1 MATTRPTVEI
11 MKLPLIV
18 ARDLEERFLR
28 DGWPIGRNYGGEAE
42 LAAHYGAGRDVMREA
57 LRILEAR
64 DEIQV
69 RRGPRGGV
77 VVAEPDGAHL
87 QLMLGGYAHLTGL
100 GPAEIVEA
108 WGTLHVTAVRVIGC
122 RGSGTGRSDGMG
134 TSDAAALLRRFGA
147 GLLERSGGLLTYLSE
162 VMEPVLP
169 SLDVTLSAASVDE
182 AWRQILD
189 DLGQGRT
196 EDAVRRTRAL
206 FGAVVAPA
214 RSRPAL
220 PGLGDRIRIP
230 AFGIVRRL
238 MSEIEPDE
246 WVQGRLL
253 GNEYELAER
262 YSADRSVIRQ
272 GIRIMEDAET
282 AVMRPGRG
290 RGLTTRRPSSAPL
303 SRQLCVHLAAKGAPG
318 DEASVVVRELLIEIA
333 ELARTRSAHNAL
345 LQLFA
350 DGVEAHLAWSVGEE
364 RAAP

>member
-1 MATTRPTVEI
+1 MDGHVTSQT
-11 MKLPLIV
+11 KLPLAV

-28 DGWPIGRNYGGEAE
+28 DGWPIGRYYGGEVE

-122 RGSGTGRSDGMG
+122 CGSGTGERPGLDLEAADGRCDGMG
-134 TSDAAALLRRFGA
+134 ASDAAALLRRFGA

-169 SLDVTLSAASVDE
+169 PLGVTLSAASVDE
-182 AWRQILD
+182 ARRQILD
-189 DLGQGRT
+189 DLEQGRT

-206 FGAVVAPA
+206 FGAVVPAP
-214 RSRPAL
+214 
-220 PGLGDRIRIP
+220 I
-230 AFGIVRRL
+230 
-238 MSEIEPDE
+238 
-246 WVQGRLL
+246 
-253 GNEYELAER
+253 
-262 YSADRSVIRQ
+262 
-272 GIRIMEDAET
+272 
-282 AVMRPGRG
+282 RG
-290 RGLTTRRPSSAPL
+290 RRYQRSSTGSGSPPSGS
-303 SRQLCVHLAAKGAPG
+303 S
-318 DEASVVVRELLIEIA
+318 
-333 ELARTRSAHNAL
+333 
-345 LQLFA
+345 
-350 DGVEAHLAWSVGEE
+350 DG
-364 RAAP
+364 